1 MAKMIGF
8 HHGALADSYEVR
20 ANQQGYTLGESADQL
35 QALGDAAVLLWMEDC
50 LTDSQYNKVL
60 GRIQKKLVKSA
71 RVMRRSDNA
80 NRKNC

>member
-8 HHGALADSYEVR
+8 HHGALADSYEVQ
-20 ANQQGYTLGESADQL
+20 ANQQGYTLGESADHL

-60 GRIQKKLVKSA
+60 ERIQKQLVKSA